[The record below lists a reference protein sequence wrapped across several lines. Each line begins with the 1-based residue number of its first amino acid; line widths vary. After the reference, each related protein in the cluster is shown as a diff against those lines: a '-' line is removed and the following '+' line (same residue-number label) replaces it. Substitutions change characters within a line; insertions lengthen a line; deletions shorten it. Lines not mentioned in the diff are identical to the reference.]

1 MIVVF
6 LGAPGSG
13 KGTQAKL
20 LAEELGIPHIALGDL
35 LREEISLETSLGKEI
50 KEYVNKGKLAPD
62 SLVNKVA
69 EEKLMKIDLDKG
81 VVLDGY
87 PRSLNQAEALD
98 KIFKGK
104 KYMIVNFDVP
114 LEEIITRNSG
124 RLSCSSC
131 GAVFHVK
138 FNPPKVPNKCD
149 LCGGKLYQR
158 KDDTPELISERY
170 KIYMEKT
177 TPVIKFYEKL
187 RKYFSVDG
195 RGDIQAV
202 FGRLKELLSV

>member
-1 MIVVF
+1 VIVVF

-20 LAEELGIPHIALGDL
+20 LAEELNVPHIALGDL
-35 LREEISLETSLGKEI
+35 LREEISQETPLGKEI
-50 KEYVNKGKLAPD
+50 KGYVNNGRLAPD
-62 SLVNKVA
+62 FLVNKVA
-69 EEKLMKIDLDKG
+69 EERLNKINLDKG
-81 VVLDGY
+81 VALDGY

-98 KIFKGK
+98 KILQSK
-104 KYMIVNFDVP
+104 KYMVVNFDVP
-114 LEEIITRNSG
+114 LEEIVTRNSG

-131 GAVFHVK
+131 GAVFHIK
-138 FNPPKVPNKCD
+138 FNPPKTSNKCD

-177 TPVIKFYEKL
+177 TPVIEFYKKL
-187 RKYFSVDG
+187 KKYFSVDG

-202 FGRLKELLSV
+202 FGRLKKLLSV